1 MDMLLEDVRDSYGLE
16 IAEKVSCVFGILISN
31 VRSRNLFGLSEY
43 LEDLKIDLLAYM
55 IETEF
60 RYSISAYVTC
70 GLQSAVD
77 KSRYYSA
84 QKRKPQFDRGQR
96 MFVDLSELNVG
107 LEDTKCYDDQLEVLV
122 DDISSALG
130 VEIAKEI
137 KDLLQQKDGARFNKL
152 AEALKVKLQEEPYC
166 SWFISYLKGGYK

>member
-1 MDMLLEDVRDSYGLE
+1 MDMLLEDVRDGYGLE
-16 IAEKVSCVFGILISN
+16 IAKKVSCVFGILISN

-43 LEDLKIDLLAYM
+43 LEDLKIDLLTYM

-60 RYSISAYVTC
+60 RYSVSAYVTC

-107 LEDTKCYDDQLEVLV
+107 LEDTKCYDDQLEVLLE
-122 DDISSALG
+122 DISSAFG
-130 VEIAKEI
+130 VSIAKEVRE
-137 KDLLQQKDGARFNKL
+137 LLQQKDGVRFNKL
-152 AEALKVKLQEEPYC
+152 AEALRVKLQEEPYR
-166 SWFISYLKGGYK
+166 SWFVSYLKGGQ